1 MKFTKMGISY
11 HDQEDI
17 GHFCSLCKSAYYND
31 WSIQDCDYCVLP
43 QILKKQKDYALTLDG
58 ILQESAVAGC
68 ATSWHGKIL
77 SEASEDKKC

>member
-17 GHFCSLCKSAYYND
+17 GRFCSLCKSAYYND

-58 ILQESAVAGC
+58 ILQESAAAEC
-68 ATSWHGKIL
+68 ATSWHGKSLDEI
-77 SEASEDKKC
+77 CN